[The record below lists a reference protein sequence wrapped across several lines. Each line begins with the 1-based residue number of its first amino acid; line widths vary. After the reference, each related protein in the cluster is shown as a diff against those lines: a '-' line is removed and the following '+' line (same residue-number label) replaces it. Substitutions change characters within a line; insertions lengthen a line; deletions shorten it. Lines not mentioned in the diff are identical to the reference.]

1 MEKILLPV
9 LLIIISYGTS
19 AQKGKIYA
27 DSLAKFRA
35 NYVATHEVVKGN
47 NKKYFDFYPADESFV
62 VRANFI
68 KFTAKEP
75 ATMKTFAGT
84 EQEYIKYGILQFKLK
99 GKLHELVLYQSVRE
113 IKIPGYEHY
122 LFLPFTDSTNTRTT
136 YGGGRYIDVFS
147 TDIKKGK
154 LLIDFNKAYNP
165 YCAYSSGYQ
174 CPIPP
179 EENDLP
185 IAVTAG
191 EKNFLKAVH

>member
-1 MEKILLPV
+1 MKNILLPV
-9 LLIIISYGTS
+9 LLLMAYGAF

-35 NYVATHEVVKGN
+35 NYVATHEVVKGD

-62 VRANFI
+62 VHASFTRY
-68 KFTAKEP
+68 TAKEL
-75 ATMKTFAGT
+75 ATMKTFIGT

-99 GKLHELVLYQSVRE
+99 GQLHELVLYQSVRE
-113 IKIPGYEHY
+113 IKMPGYENY
-122 LFLPFTDSTNTRTT
+122 LFLPFTDSTNARST

-147 TDIKKGK
+147 TEIQKDK

-165 YCAYSSGYQ
+165 YCAYTSGFQ

-179 EENDLP
+179 KENDLP

-191 EKNFLKAVH
+191 EKNFLKGTH